1 MVLLKALQVL
11 KKKKMNLDIKE
22 ITNKIIQSL
31 LLGAV
36 VWLFKLNNRIN
47 TLEVNQDNIKQSN
60 KSNIQNLYNKQD
72 KLKDR
77 VSNLENNFFE
87 TKGYIRAKIK

>member
-1 MVLLKALQVL
+1 
-11 KKKKMNLDIKE
+11 MNIDVKE

-47 TLEVNQDNIKQSN
+47 TLEINQENIKQSN
-60 KSNIQNLYNKQD
+60 KSNIQNLYSKHD

-77 VSNLENNFFE
+77 VSSLENNFFE
-87 TKGYIRAKIK
+87 TKGYIKAKIK

>member
-1 MVLLKALQVL
+1 
-11 KKKKMNLDIKE
+11 MNIDIKE

-47 TLEVNQDNIKQSN
+47 TLEINQINIKESN
-60 KSNIQNLYNKQD
+60 KSNIQNLYNKHD
-72 KLKDR
+72 KIKDR
-77 VSNLENNFFE
+77 VSTLENNFFE
-87 TKGYIRAKIK
+87 TKGYIKAKIK